1 MLSLMIAATIST
13 SSPKCTL
20 PFDVARTEAAAR
32 AIAQVVI
39 TSAPPEPIDKNIL
52 RYDLHIEYLR
62 ERNSWIVYQ
71 RAISAAKGVRFLGG
85 NGIGMEIA
93 ACDGAVSD
101 ISRQR

>member
-13 SSPKCTL
+13 STPKCTL
-20 PFDVARTEAAAR
+20 PFDVAGTEAAAR

-39 TSAPPEPIDKNIL
+39 ASAPPEPVSKDIS

-62 ERNSWIVYQ
+62 QRNSWIVYQ
-71 RAISAAKGVRFLGG
+71 RAISAVKGVRILGG
-85 NGIGMEIA
+85 NGLGMEIA

-101 ISRQR
+101 IRRQR